1 MQNKIQS
8 KLGTIMAY
16 SLKTILHLTLE
27 STQHRKWKFNI
38 FIVFFHRDSIFFF
51 NYPRDSQTD
60 RYFCTS
66 FFWVKATGG
75 RISLNTQEHL
85 QGHLRMWT
93 MSRCVSILY
102 IMGRLKWKSV
112 SQVDFHFK
120 STFSFLF
127 YNSVSFRNYHAV
139 ILKWLYIAAQQ
150 K

>member
-16 SLKTILHLTLE
+16 SLKTILRLTLE

-38 FIVFFHRDSIFFF
+38 FIVFFSSRLEFF
-51 NYPRDSQTD
+51 NYPKDSQTD

-112 SQVDFHFK
+112 SQLDFHLK

-127 YNSVSFRNYHAV
+127 YNSVSFRNCHVVFAY
-139 ILKWLYIAAQQ
+139 YIP
-150 K
+150 